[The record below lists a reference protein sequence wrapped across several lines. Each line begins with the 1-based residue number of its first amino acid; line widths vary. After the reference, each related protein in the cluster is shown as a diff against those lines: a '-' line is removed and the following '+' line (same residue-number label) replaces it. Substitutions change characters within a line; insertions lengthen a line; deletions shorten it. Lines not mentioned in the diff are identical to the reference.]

1 MAKDK
6 CVIFSHLCK
15 QGCNLRVD
23 KVERYKQ
30 VDCNC
35 KFYFCCEVKCEKCA
49 EKYFEVTCN
58 ALKPVVPGIQ
68 VRARP

>member
-6 CVIFSHLCK
+6 CKMFSHLCK

-30 VDCNC
+30 VDCRC
-35 KFYFCCEVKCEKCA
+35 KVKCEKCA

-68 VRARP
+68 VRAHP